1 MGIGIGRIRVAAW
14 LAAPLLC
21 SVPTA
26 ALAQALNFTTF
37 AYPGSTI
44 TTVTGIRGNNMT
56 GNFSIP
62 NTSNTGSLLYTLP
75 SLTPAPYPNASAP
88 PVSFTG
94 ATTATPYGPS
104 FGSATGILR
113 TVGSYKTAAN
123 GNGDLGFLYDGANAP
138 GQQLTTLV
146 APSGPANSPNTINT
160 IAHSTFGNQ
169 VVGNFDT
176 RLATGNAFLYDIPS
190 NTFTTIN
197 RPGAISTTAY
207 GVYGNRIAGGSAA
220 GPGLSR
226 AYILNQDT
234 GVYTTYDAPGTG
246 TVVTHFEGITSGGRA
261 NTFNLVADSVDATGS
276 HAWAVHVD
284 EAGIATWTELAV
296 PLCGSTGTSA
306 CVTSGNSIYGNTAI
320 GVYVKDGVTSSY
332 IVNVPGLYNP
342 ITNSGTLTFATAG
355 TAAIASNGDDIVNN
369 GSILATGA
377 GGVGISSGT
386 YGVVTNNGTIA
397 ASGSGGVGVQLTGNF
412 GTLLNYGTINAPTN
426 GLAIQTGSS
435 AVGTLVFNAGVING
449 PVSVNA
455 GSFARFENSG
465 WMGVTAAGAGV
476 THQISGIF
484 AQTSMGTLSLRVAP
498 GGVADQLVVNGV
510 ARLAGTMQTVFQP
523 GTGFSKSY
531 NLMTA
536 TGGLTGT
543 FSTLSTENLPAFL
556 SASLAYGS
564 TNVTLNL
571 QSSLGT
577 LPALGTNQIAV
588 GQALDGAFN
597 SGSGLNAMPGLY
609 SLTANNIGYAL
620 TVLSGSNASV
630 GQSNAVIAGG
640 QFATLLA
647 NRAVTRRAQPQQAT
661 AELAECIAADAC
673 QAGGAVANWSA
684 WGSAFGGAQ
693 WLNSDPGTAAPAA
706 QQSIGGGAF
715 GGDYRVGPQT
725 VLGVALGLSDNNY
738 SVGATGATGR
748 ATGFHAGLYGMH
760 DWNGFYA
767 NGALAYSRFDGNS
780 TRPIAG
786 IGTTE
791 TAKSSAIS
799 SQFAARLEVGRP
811 FEFSD
816 QPGTRL
822 AVTPF
827 AAFQPVFL
835 WTPAVSE
842 SSLTATGQPGVFA
855 LNYQAQNTT
864 SLPTFLGAQFDAST
878 VLGGRPF
885 SAWLRAAWVHEF
897 NTYRGVNAGFAV
909 LPGTSFA
916 VDGAK
921 AASDAARFDLGVKY
935 DVGSQTSLFLNGSTE
950 LSWRGQSIAGTA
962 GLRIV
967 F

>member
-1 MGIGIGRIRVAAW
+1 M
-14 LAAPLLC
+14 
-21 SVPTA
+21 
-26 ALAQALNFTTF
+26 F
-37 AYPGSTI
+37 
-44 TTVTGIRGNNMT
+44 
-56 GNFSIP
+56 
-62 NTSNTGSLLYTLP
+62 NT
-75 SLTPAPYPNASAP
+75 
-88 PVSFTG
+88 
-94 ATTATPYGPS
+94 
-104 FGSATGILR
+104 
-113 TVGSYKTAAN
+113 
-123 GNGDLGFLYDGANAP
+123 
-138 GQQLTTLV
+138 
-146 APSGPANSPNTINT
+146 
-160 IAHSTFGNQ
+160 
-169 VVGNFDT
+169 
-176 RLATGNAFLYDIPS
+176 
-190 NTFTTIN
+190 
-197 RPGAISTTAY
+197 
-207 GVYGNRIAGGSAA
+207 
-220 GPGLSR
+220 
-226 AYILNQDT
+226 
-234 GVYTTYDAPGTG
+234 
-246 TVVTHFEGITSGGRA
+246 
-261 NTFNLVADSVDATGS
+261 
-276 HAWAVHVD
+276 
-284 EAGIATWTELAV
+284 
-296 PLCGSTGTSA
+296 
-306 CVTSGNSIYGNTAI
+306 
-320 GVYVKDGVTSSY
+320 
-332 IVNVPGLYNP
+332 
-342 ITNSGTLTFATAG
+342 
-355 TAAIASNGDDIVNN
+355 
-369 GSILATGA
+369 
-377 GGVGISSGT
+377 
-386 YGVVTNNGTIA
+386 
-397 ASGSGGVGVQLTGNF
+397 
-412 GTLLNYGTINAPTN
+412 
-426 GLAIQTGSS
+426 
-435 AVGTLVFNAGVING
+435 GVING
-449 PVSVNA
+449 AVSIAA
-455 GSFARFENSG
+455 GSSARFENSG
-465 WMGVTAAGAGV
+465 WMGITAAGAGV
-476 THQISGIF
+476 THQISGTF

-498 GGVADQLVVNGV
+498 NGVADQLVVNGV

-531 NLMTA
+531 NLVTA

-661 AELAECIAADAC
+661 AELAECTATDAC
-673 QAGGAVANWSA
+673 QAGSAVANWSA

-693 WLNSDPGTAAPAA
+693 WLNTDPGTAAPAA

-715 GGDYRVGPQT
+715 GGDYRIGPQT

-738 SVGATGATGR
+738 SVGATGANGR

-767 NGALAYSRFDGNS
+767 NGALAYSRFDGNA

-791 TAKSSAIS
+791 TAKSSAIAN
-799 SQFAARLEVGRP
+799 QFAARLEVGRP

-842 SSLTATGQPGVFA
+842 SSVTATGQPGVFA

-864 SLPTFLGAQFDAST
+864 SLPTFLGAQFDAT
-878 VLGGRPF
+878 TQLGGRPF

>member
-1 MGIGIGRIRVAAW
+1 MGICRIRAAAW

-21 SVPTA
+21 SVSTA
-26 ALAQALNFTTF
+26 ALAQALNYTTF
-37 AYPGSTI
+37 GNPGSVV
-44 TTVTGIRGNNMT
+44 TTVTGIRGNGMT
-56 GNFSIP
+56 GDF
-62 NTSNTGSLLYTLP
+62 TTGSGGATAGVLYTLP

-88 PVSFTG
+88 PTNFTG
-94 ATTATPYGPS
+94 ATTNTPYGLS
-104 FGSATGILR
+104 FGSASGIMR
-113 TVGSYKTAAN
+113 GTGSYKTAAN
-123 GNGDLGFLYDGANAP
+123 GSGDLGYLFDGANAP
-138 GQQLTTLV
+138 GQQLTTLRG
-146 APSGPANSPNTINT
+146 AANAFNTIG
-160 IAHSTFGNQ
+160 HSTFGNQ
-169 VVGNFDT
+169 LVGNWDT
-176 RLATGNAFLYDIPS
+176 GNAAVGNAFLYDIAS
-190 NTFTTIN
+190 GSMTTIN
-197 RPGAISTTAY
+197 RPGPFTSTTAY
-207 GVYGNRIAGGSAA
+207 GVYGNRIAGGSSL

-234 GVYTTYDAPGTG
+234 GVYTDYDAPGAG
-246 TVVTHFEGITSGGRA
+246 TVVTHFEGITGGGRA
-261 NTFNLVADSVDATGS
+261 NTYNLVADSVDGNGVVS
-276 HAWAVHVD
+276 SWVLHID
-284 EAGIATWTELAV
+284 ENGAQTWIPLAV
-296 PLCGSTGTSA
+296 PGASVTSA
-306 CVTSGNSIYGNTAI
+306 NSIYGSTAI
-320 GVYVKDGVTSSY
+320 GVYVLNGITSAF
-332 IVNVPGLYNP
+332 ITTVPGIYNP
-342 ITNSGTLTFATAG
+342 ITNNGALSTGTAGATALQG
-355 TAAIASNGDDIVNN
+355 IQGDDIVNN
-369 GSILATGA
+369 GTVTTTGTGSVA
-377 GGVGISSGT
+377 VNINT
-386 YGVVTNNGTIA
+386 YGVVTNSGTVA
-397 ASGSGGVGVQLTGNF
+397 VSGAGSTGVLMSGSF
-412 GTLLNYGTINAPTN
+412 SSLLNYGTINAQPGTF
-426 GLAIQTGSS
+426 AIQTDSTASGS
-435 AVGTLVFNAGVING
+435 LVFNTGVING
-449 PVSVNA
+449 AVSIVA
-455 GSFARFENSG
+455 GSSARFENSG

-476 THQISGIF
+476 THQISGTF

-531 NLMTA
+531 NLVTA
-536 TGGLTGT
+536 TGGLTGA

-588 GQALDGAFN
+588 GQVLDGAFN

-661 AELAECIAADAC
+661 AELAECTAADAC
-673 QAGGAVANWSA
+673 QAGGAVTNWSGNWSA

-693 WLNSDPGTAAPAA
+693 WLNTDPGTAAPAA

-715 GGDYRVGPQT
+715 GGDYRIGSQT

-738 SVGATGATGR
+738 SVGATGANGR

-767 NGALAYSRFDGNS
+767 NGALAYSRFDGNA

-791 TAKSSAIS
+791 TAKSSAIAN
-799 SQFAARLEVGRP
+799 QFAARLEVGRP

-827 AAFQPVFL
+827 AAFQPIFL

-842 SSLTATGQPGVFA
+842 SSVTATGQPGVFA

-878 VLGGRPF
+878 ELGGRPF

-897 NTYRGVNAGFAV
+897 NTYRGVTAGFAV

>member
-1 MGIGIGRIRVAAW
+1 M
-14 LAAPLLC
+14 
-21 SVPTA
+21 
-26 ALAQALNFTTF
+26 
-37 AYPGSTI
+37 
-44 TTVTGIRGNNMT
+44 
-56 GNFSIP
+56 
-62 NTSNTGSLLYTLP
+62 
-75 SLTPAPYPNASAP
+75 
-88 PVSFTG
+88 
-94 ATTATPYGPS
+94 
-104 FGSATGILR
+104 
-113 TVGSYKTAAN
+113 
-123 GNGDLGFLYDGANAP
+123 
-138 GQQLTTLV
+138 
-146 APSGPANSPNTINT
+146 
-160 IAHSTFGNQ
+160 
-169 VVGNFDT
+169 
-176 RLATGNAFLYDIPS
+176 
-190 NTFTTIN
+190 
-197 RPGAISTTAY
+197 
-207 GVYGNRIAGGSAA
+207 
-220 GPGLSR
+220 
-226 AYILNQDT
+226 
-234 GVYTTYDAPGTG
+234 
-246 TVVTHFEGITSGGRA
+246 
-261 NTFNLVADSVDATGS
+261 
-276 HAWAVHVD
+276 
-284 EAGIATWTELAV
+284 
-296 PLCGSTGTSA
+296 
-306 CVTSGNSIYGNTAI
+306 
-320 GVYVKDGVTSSY
+320 
-332 IVNVPGLYNP
+332 NVPGIYNP

-386 YGVVTNNGTIA
+386 YGVVTNNAMIA

-426 GLAIQTGSS
+426 GLAIQAGSG

-449 PVSVNA
+449 PVLVNA
-455 GSFARFENSG
+455 GPFARFENSG
-465 WMGVTAAGAGV
+465 WMGITAAGAGA
-476 THQISGIF
+476 THQISGTF

-531 NLMTA
+531 NLVTA

-556 SASLAYGS
+556 SVSLAYGS

-571 QSSLGT
+571 QSALGT

-647 NRAVTRRAQPQQAT
+647 SRAVTRQAQPQQAT
-661 AELAECIAADAC
+661 AELAECTATAC

-684 WGSAFGGAQ
+684 WGGAFGGAQ

-715 GGDYRVGPQT
+715 GGDYRIGPQT
-725 VLGVALGLSDNNY
+725 VVGVALGLSDNNY
-738 SVGATGATGR
+738 SVGTTGANGR

-767 NGALAYSRFDGNS
+767 NGALAYSRFDGNA

-791 TAKSSAIS
+791 TAKSQAIAN
-799 SQFAARLEVGRP
+799 QFAARLEVGRP

-842 SSLTATGQPGVFA
+842 SSVTATGQPGVFA

-864 SLPTFLGAQFDAST
+864 SLPAFLGAQFDVST

-897 NTYRGVNAGFAV
+897 NTYRGVTAGFAV

-950 LSWRGQSIAGTA
+950 LSWRGQNIAGTA

>member
-1 MGIGIGRIRVAAW
+1 MGIGIGRIRAAAW

-21 SVPTA
+21 SVSTA
-26 ALAQALNFTTF
+26 ALAQALNYTTF
-37 AYPGSTI
+37 GNPGSVV
-44 TTVTGIRGNNMT
+44 TTVTGIRGNGMT
-56 GNFSIP
+56 GDFTIG
-62 NTSNTGSLLYTLP
+62 TGGATAGVLYTLP

-88 PVSFTG
+88 PVNFTG
-94 ATTATPYGPS
+94 ATTNTPYGLS
-104 FGSATGILR
+104 FGSASGIMR
-113 TVGSYKTAAN
+113 GTGSYKTAAN
-123 GNGDLGFLYDGANAP
+123 GSGDLGYLFDGANAP
-138 GQQLTTLV
+138 GQQLTTLRG
-146 APSGPANSPNTINT
+146 AANAFNTIG
-160 IAHSTFGNQ
+160 HSTFGNQ
-169 VVGNFDT
+169 LVGNWDT
-176 RLATGNAFLYDIPS
+176 GNAAVGNAFLYNIAAG
-190 NTFTTIN
+190 TMTTIN
-197 RPGAISTTAY
+197 RPGPFTSTTAY
-207 GVYGNRIAGGSAA
+207 GVYGNRIAGGSSL

-234 GVYTTYDAPGTG
+234 GVYTDYDAPGVG
-246 TVVTHFEGITSGGRA
+246 TVVTHFEGITGGGRA
-261 NTFNLVADSVDATGS
+261 NTYNLVADSVDANGTVG
-276 HAWAVHVD
+276 AWVLHID
-284 EAGIATWTELAV
+284 ENGAQTWIPLAV
-296 PLCGSTGTSA
+296 PGASVTSA
-306 CVTSGNSIYGNTAI
+306 NSIYGSTAI
-320 GVYVKDGVTSSY
+320 GVYVLNGVTSAF
-332 IVNVPGLYNP
+332 ITTVPGIYNP
-342 ITNSGTLTFATAG
+342 ITNNGALSTGTAG
-355 TAAIASNGDDIVNN
+355 TTALQGIQGDDIVNN
-369 GSILATGA
+369 GTVTTTGA
-377 GGVGISSGT
+377 GSVAININT
-386 YGVVTNNGTIA
+386 YGVVTNSGTVGVSGA
-397 ASGSGGVGVQLTGNF
+397 GSTGVLMSGSF
-412 GTLLNYGTINAPTN
+412 SSLLNYGTINAVPGTF
-426 GLAIQTGSS
+426 AIQTDSTASGS
-435 AVGTLVFNAGVING
+435 LVFNTGVING
-449 PVSVNA
+449 AVSIAA
-455 GSFARFENSG
+455 GSTARFENSG
-465 WMGVTAAGAGV
+465 WMGISAAGAGV
-476 THQISGIF
+476 THQISGTF

-498 GGVADQLVVNGV
+498 SGVADQLVVNGV

-531 NLMTA
+531 NLVTA

-556 SASLAYGS
+556 NASLAYGS

-661 AELAECIAADAC
+661 AELAECTAADAC

-693 WLNSDPGTAAPAA
+693 WLNTDPGTAAPAA

-738 SVGATGATGR
+738 SVGATGANGR

-767 NGALAYSRFDGNS
+767 NGALAYSRFDGNA

-791 TAKSSAIS
+791 TAKSSAIAN
-799 SQFAARLEVGRP
+799 QFAARLEVGRP

-842 SSLTATGQPGVFA
+842 SSVTATGQPGVFA

-864 SLPTFLGAQFDAST
+864 SLPTFLGAQFDAT
-878 VLGGRPF
+878 TQLGGRPF